1 MIRMEVALFL
11 VMAMIAWFYFSTP
24 RIHSAL
30 HDTFS
35 ILLVS
40 GLCNLLM
47 DGITV
52 YTVNHLDTIPLFLND
67 MFHRLFIGTMVITVY
82 LFYQYISELIQEE
95 ADSRTFLDTIARV
108 FLIIFETG
116 VLILPIHYA
125 VTPAGNY
132 SDGIHANLCYI
143 SVGFYLLLCVWLLIR
158 HGSKIRAAAGLSIGV
173 AMGIELVISLIQGM
187 HPEWLIS
194 GAGVSLMILTFYLT
208 LENPEK
214 LRNELE
220 ENRMSML
227 YLRSQINPHFLYN
240 TLDTIRIQAQLNGDA
255 KTAQLLMRLVD
266 FFRLSVKSSDQMVT
280 LEHESEMIDAY
291 MELMCCRYPNLHY
304 EYNCDEE
311 YEDCLVPNFILQPL
325 VENSLKHGLKNKGYQ
340 GTIRIETIQKDEN
353 TLEIQIHDDGQGFDP
368 EKLQRI
374 EKELARRHIEPGRA
388 RTRSIGILNV
398 QNRIRLLCGKE
409 YGLSY
414 TSRPDEGVITHIT
427 LPLMHEEEIES

>member
-1 MIRMEVALFL
+1 MIRMEIALFL
-11 VMAMIAWFYFSTP
+11 VLAMIAWFYFSTP

-35 ILLVS
+35 ILLIS
-40 GLCNLLM
+40 GLANLLL
-47 DGITV
+47 DSITV
-52 YTVNHLDTIPLFLND
+52 YTVHHLDTVPLFLNN

-82 LFYQYISELIQEE
+82 LFYQYISCLIQEE

-116 VLILPIHYA
+116 VLVLPIHYA
-125 VTPAGNY
+125 ITPDGNY

-143 SVGFYLLLCVWLLIR
+143 SVGFYLSLCVWLLIR
-158 HGSKIRAAAGLSIGV
+158 HGSKIRAVAGYTIGAAMI
-173 AMGIELVISLIQGM
+173 IELGISMIQGM

-194 GAGVSLMILTFYLT
+194 GAGVTLMILTFYLT

-240 TLDTIRIQAQLNGDA
+240 TLDTIRIQAQLNGDM
-255 KTAQLLMRLVD
+255 KTAQLMMRLVD

-280 LEHESEMIDAY
+280 LEHEAQMIDAY

-304 EYNCDEE
+304 EYNCDPE
-311 YEDCLVPNFILQPL
+311 YDDCMVPNFILQPL
-325 VENSLKHGLKNKGYQ
+325 VENSLKHGLKNRGYN
-340 GTIRIETIQKDEN
+340 GTVRIETIQKDEN
-353 TLEIQIHDDGQGFDP
+353 TLEIQIHDNGQGFDE
-368 EKLQRI
+368 EKLKRI
-374 EKELARRHIEPGRA
+374 EKELSRRHREPDQA
-388 RTRSIGILNV
+388 KTRSIGILNV
-398 QNRIRLLCGKE
+398 QRRIRLLCGNE

-414 TSRPDEGVITHIT
+414 TSIPDEGVITHIT
-427 LPLMHEEEIES
+427 LPLLYEEEEEI